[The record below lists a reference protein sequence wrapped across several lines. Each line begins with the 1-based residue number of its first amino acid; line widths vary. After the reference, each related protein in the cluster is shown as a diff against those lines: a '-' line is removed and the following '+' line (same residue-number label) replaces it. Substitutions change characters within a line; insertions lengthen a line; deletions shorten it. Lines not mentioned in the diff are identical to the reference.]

1 MVTAPREER
10 KLRVRIRTT
19 RSGRVVARRRQVS
32 LHNHAAVVLKPGG
45 EFHASA
51 RRRSFNRTA
60 RRARE
65 PRLQITKLAAFTP
78 RLTRRAFGA
87 VQMLADRIL
96 RAARCK
102 GSVRC
107 RIRTS

>member
-10 KLRVRIRTT
+10 NLRAGIRTT
-19 RSGRVVARRRQVS
+19 RTGRAVARRQQVL
-32 LHNHAAVVLKPGG
+32 LHNHAAVILKPGG

-51 RRRSFNRTA
+51 CRRSFNRTA

-65 PRLQITKLAAFTP
+65 PRLQITKLAAFKP
-78 RLTRRAFGA
+78 HLTGRALGA
-87 VQMLADRIL
+87 VRTLTDRIWG
-96 RAARCK
+96 AARRK
-102 GSVRC
+102 GRVRC